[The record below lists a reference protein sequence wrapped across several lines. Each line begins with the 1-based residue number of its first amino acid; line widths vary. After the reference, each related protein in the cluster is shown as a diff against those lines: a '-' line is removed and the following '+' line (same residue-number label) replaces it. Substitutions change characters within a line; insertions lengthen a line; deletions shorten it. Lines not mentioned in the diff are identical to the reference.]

1 MTLSADPPRPL
12 GDTAGAPPP
21 VRDRLFVASVEKALK
36 VLELFAVEGRPLPIS
51 QVAGGLSENRSSVQR
66 SVSTLTALGYLD
78 QDPDTRCYR
87 PTAKCLLMA
96 NAFLR
101 SDWLVQ
107 RAFPVLMEC
116 HRATDET
123 VNLTRLIDTDV
134 MLVSRLP
141 SRHLVSIEMQ
151 VGSRAPAFCTAPGRA
166 ILAFLPME
174 EREAVLA
181 RSPIRPMT
189 SFTCTDPAEIRDR
202 IAAVRRT
209 GYALQSQEMALGDI
223 SVAAPVLD
231 ADGRAIGAVN
241 VAVPTSRWTVE
252 RLEREVARVVVQA
265 ARALTQTISTRP
277 PADGR

>member
-1 MTLSADPPRPL
+1 MAPSPDDDGSAAVSP
-12 GDTAGAPPP
+12 G
-21 VRDRLFVASVEKALK
+21 RDRLFVASVEKALR
-36 VLELFAVEGRPLPIS
+36 VLEVFAGEGR
-51 QVAGGLSENRSSVQR
+51 ALSIGQLAEASGDNRSSVQR

-78 QDPDTRCYR
+78 QDPDTRSYR
-87 PTAKCLLMA
+87 PAAKCLSVA

-141 SRHLVSIEMQ
+141 SRHLVSIEMH

-166 ILAFLPME
+166 ILAFLPE
-174 EREAVLA
+174 TEREAVLA
-181 RSPIRPMT
+181 RSDIVTLT
-189 SFTCTDPAEIRDR
+189 SFTCTDPVEIRRR
-202 IAAVRRT
+202 IEAVHRK
-209 GYALQSQEMALGDI
+209 GYALQSQEMAMGDI

-231 ADGRAIGAVN
+231 ARGRAVAAVN
-241 VAVPTSRWTVE
+241 VAVPTSRWTAD
-252 RLEREVARVVVQA
+252 RLEREAAPVVVQA
-265 ARALTQTISTRP
+265 ARALTQTVSTRVS
-277 PADGR
+277 PANR